1 MDENGDR
8 SLKRD
13 RETEES
19 RSWISSNRTAKAGP
33 VNPDSFPLSNWF
45 DPILELSDLMPDD

>member
-19 RSWISSNRTAKAGP
+19 RFWISSNRTAKAGP
-33 VNPDSFPLSNWF
+33 VNPDSFPLRSGF
-45 DPILELSDLMPDD
+45 DPILEL